1 MLFNNISLSNGKA
14 VQTNTWKYM
23 KQNEDKELDTFSYL
37 GLKE

>member
-1 MLFNNISLSNGKA
+1 MLFNNISPSNGKA

-23 KQNEDKELDTFSYL
+23 KQNEDKELDAFSYL